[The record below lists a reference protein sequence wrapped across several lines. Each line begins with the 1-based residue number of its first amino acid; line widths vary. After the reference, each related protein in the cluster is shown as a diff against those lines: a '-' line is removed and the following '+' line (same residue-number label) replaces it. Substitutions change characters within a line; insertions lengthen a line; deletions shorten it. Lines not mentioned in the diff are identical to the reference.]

1 MQIYFG
7 TFRLRDLFCLH
18 KKRFCK
24 KKRMIMK
31 TKYKLTELIEFF
43 DNYGRANRKDKRK
56 MADAFGLGITAASRI
71 AGYLGI
77 SASRH
82 VVDKAEIARML
93 SSGRSV
99 KDISAEMRVS
109 KGVVYKQIKRGK
121 GKK

>member
-1 MQIYFG
+1 
-7 TFRLRDLFCLH
+7 
-18 KKRFCK
+18 
-24 KKRMIMK
+24 MK
-31 TKYKLTELIEFF
+31 TKYKLTELVEFF
-43 DNYGRANRKDKRK
+43 DRYGRANRKDKRK

-77 SASRH
+77 SAARH

-109 KGVVYKQIKRGK
+109 KGVVYKQIKRG
-121 GKK
+121 GQMI